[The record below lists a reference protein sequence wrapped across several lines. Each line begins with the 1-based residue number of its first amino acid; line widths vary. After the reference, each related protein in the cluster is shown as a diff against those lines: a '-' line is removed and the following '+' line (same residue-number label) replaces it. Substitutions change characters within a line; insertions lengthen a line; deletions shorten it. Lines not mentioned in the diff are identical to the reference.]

1 MAHYAI
7 SELLIVVA
15 GIWAAQGMFK
25 NDHRAA
31 ALGVLLFTAAA
42 AIGVVRFGFDRDGSL
57 IAGLADIHRIA
68 GTFGGTT
75 AMMCLVHDM
84 LGRCATWMTWQKRY
98 SVVAVTGLAAAI
110 AFPLLIVPFFVL
122 WSLGFIW
129 LVSRAA
135 PTLKRPTVQAVAIA
149 GLMLFNVL
157 VFRQSPYL
165 APAVGWHI
173 FHVLVAVWLVG
184 LGFLLRVAPPQGVVK
199 NKTENKTG

>member
-1 MAHYAI
+1 MTHYAI

-15 GIWAAQGMFK
+15 GTWAVQRMFK
-25 NDHRAA
+25 NNHRAA
-31 ALGVLLFTAAA
+31 ALGILLFILVA

-68 GTFGGTT
+68 GTFGGTA
-75 AMMCLVHDM
+75 AMMCLVYDV
-84 LGRCATWMTWQKRY
+84 LGRRAVWVTWQNWY
-98 SVVAVTGLAAAI
+98 LAVVVIGLAVAI
-110 AFPLLIVPFFVL
+110 AVPGLIVPIFAL

-135 PTLKRPTVQAVAIA
+135 PTLEYPTVQAVAIA

-173 FHVLVAVWLVG
+173 FHVLVAVWLIG
-184 LGFLLRVAPPQGVVK
+184 LGFLLQVGPPRGAVK
-199 NKTENKTG
+199 SNERRI

>member
-15 GIWAAQGMFK
+15 GTWAAQRLLK
-25 NDHRAA
+25 NNHRAA
-31 ALGVLLFTAAA
+31 AFGILPFIVAA

-68 GTFGGTT
+68 GTFGGTA
-75 AMMCLVHDM
+75 AMMCLFYDV
-84 LGRCATWMTWQKRY
+84 LGRRSVWMTWQNRY
-98 SVVAVTGLAAAI
+98 LAVAVIVMTAAI
-110 AFPLLIVPFFVL
+110 AVPRLIVPIFAL

-135 PTLKRPTVQAVAIA
+135 PTLERPTVQAVAIA
-149 GLMLFNVL
+149 GFMLFNVL

-173 FHVLVAVWLVG
+173 FHVLVGVWLIG
-184 LGFLLRVAPPQGVVK
+184 LGFLLQVGPPRGAVK
-199 NKTENKTG
+199 SN

>member
-1 MAHYAI
+1 MSHYAI

-15 GIWAAQGMFK
+15 GIWAARRLFK

-31 ALGVLLFTAAA
+31 ALGILLFTAAA
-42 AIGVVRFGFDRDGSL
+42 AIGVVRFGFDPDGSL

-68 GTFGGTT
+68 GTLGGTA
-75 AMMCLVHDM
+75 AMMFLVYDV
-84 LGRCATWMTWQKRY
+84 LGRRVDWVTWQNRY
-98 SVVAVTGLAAAI
+98 LAMAVIGLAAAI
-110 AFPLLIVPFFVL
+110 AFPRLIVPFFAL

-135 PTLKRPTVQAVAIA
+135 PTLELPTVQAVVIA

-165 APAVGWHI
+165 APAVSWHI
-173 FHVLVAVWLVG
+173 FHVLVAVWLAG
-184 LGFLLRVAPPQGVVK
+184 LGFLLRVGSPRSIK
-199 NKTENKTG
+199 NK

>member
-1 MAHYAI
+1 MTHYAI

-15 GIWAAQGMFK
+15 GTWAAQRLLK
-25 NDHRAA
+25 NNHRAA
-31 ALGVLLFTAAA
+31 AIGILLFIVAA

-68 GTFGGTT
+68 GTFGGTA
-75 AMMCLVHDM
+75 AMMCLVYDV
-84 LGRCATWMTWQKRY
+84 LGRRAVWVTWQKRY
-98 SVVAVTGLAAAI
+98 SVVAVIGLAAAVV
-110 AFPLLIVPFFVL
+110 FPLLIVPFFVL

-135 PTLKRPTVQAVAIA
+135 PTLKRSTVQAVAIA

-184 LGFLLRVAPPQGVVK
+184 LGFLLRVAPPRGAVK
-199 NKTENKTG
+199 SN

>member
-1 MAHYAI
+1 MTHYAI

-15 GIWAAQGMFK
+15 GTWAAQRLLK
-25 NDHRAA
+25 NNHRAA
-31 ALGVLLFTAAA
+31 AIGILLFIVAA

-68 GTFGGTT
+68 GTFGGTA
-75 AMMCLVHDM
+75 AMMCLVYDV
-84 LGRCATWMTWQKRY
+84 LGRRTVWMTWQNRY
-98 SVVAVTGLAAAI
+98 LAVVIIVMTAAI
-110 AFPLLIVPFFVL
+110 AVPRLIVPIFAL

-129 LVSRAA
+129 LVSRTA
-135 PTLKRPTVQAVAIA
+135 PTLERPTEQAVAIA

-184 LGFLLRVAPPQGVVK
+184 LGFLLRVAPPRGAVK
-199 NKTENKTG
+199 SN

>member
-1 MAHYAI
+1 MTHYAI

-15 GIWAAQGMFK
+15 GIWTAQRMFK

-31 ALGVLLFTAAA
+31 ALGILLFIAAA
-42 AIGVVRFGFDRDGSL
+42 GIGVVRFGFDRDGSL

-68 GTFGGTT
+68 GTLGGTT
-75 AMMCLVHDM
+75 AMMCLVYDM
-84 LGRCATWMTWQKRY
+84 LGRRAAWLIWQNRY
-98 SVVAVTGLAAAI
+98 LAVAVMALAAAI
-110 AFPLLIVPFFVL
+110 AFPRLIVPFFAL

-135 PTLKRPTVQAVAIA
+135 PSLERPTAQAVAMA
-149 GLMLFNVL
+149 SLMLFNVL

-184 LGFLLRVAPPQGVVK
+184 LGFLLRVDLPRGAVK
-199 NKTENKTG
+199 NS